1 MDLTLTASG
10 GIIIL
15 QMRRPV
21 PKDYVIFFQGHSR
34 GKILGRLALSH
45 RLGTQIYRTPKL
57 F

>member
-45 RLGTQIYRTPKL
+45 RLDTQIYRTPKL